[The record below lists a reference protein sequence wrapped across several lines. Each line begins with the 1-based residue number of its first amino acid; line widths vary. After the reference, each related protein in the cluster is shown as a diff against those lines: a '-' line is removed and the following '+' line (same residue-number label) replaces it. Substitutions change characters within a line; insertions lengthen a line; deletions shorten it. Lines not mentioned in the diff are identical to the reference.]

1 MSEAAIQSEGG
12 RIKVSGEMTF
22 ASVTA
27 LLDRSREAFAQAGE
41 MIEVDLANVERVDSA
56 GLALLIE
63 WMRTASAEGK
73 TIRFFGLPEQMQAI
87 AAASDLDSILP
98 IAS

>member
-1 MSEAAIQSEGG
+1 MSEVAIRLDGE

-22 ASVTA
+22 ASVTG
-27 LLDRSREAFAQAGE
+27 LLGQSREVFAQAGE
-41 MIEVDLANVERVDSA
+41 TIEVELGDVVRVDSA

-63 WMRTASAEGK
+63 WMRRAHAEGK
-73 TIRFFGLPEQMQAI
+73 TIRFFSLPEQMQAI

>member
-41 MIEVDLANVERVDSA
+41 MIEVDLANVE
-56 GLALLIE
+56 